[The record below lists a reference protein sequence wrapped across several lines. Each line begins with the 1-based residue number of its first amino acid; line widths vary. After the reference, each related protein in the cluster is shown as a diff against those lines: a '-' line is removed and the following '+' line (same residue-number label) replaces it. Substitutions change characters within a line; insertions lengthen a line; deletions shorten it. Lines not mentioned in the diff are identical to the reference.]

1 MRASTVTKMEVE
13 PLLLS
18 IPQTGQVIGRSV
30 ATVYVLLGDGRLKG
44 VKSDNRTLITME
56 SVKEY
61 VATLIRDHPAQI
73 APQERRKP
81 QRLREV
87 EGGAN
92 IMR

>member
-1 MRASTVTKMEVE
+1 MRASTVSKVVEIE

-44 VKSDNRTLITME
+44 VKSDARTLVTLE
-56 SVKEY
+56 SIKQY
-61 VATLIRDHPAQI
+61 VAQLKPAEI

-81 QRLREV
+81 QRLRQAETTT
-87 EGGAN
+87 A
-92 IMR
+92 